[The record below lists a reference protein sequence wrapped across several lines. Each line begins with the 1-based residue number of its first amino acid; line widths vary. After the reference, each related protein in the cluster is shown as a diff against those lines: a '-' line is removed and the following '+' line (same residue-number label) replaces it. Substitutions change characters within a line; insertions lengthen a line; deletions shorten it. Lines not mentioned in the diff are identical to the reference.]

1 MAGLKVPP
9 FLVKR
14 YKFYIPISRS
24 YMRKGAI
31 ATVLLIFFAISCSNP
46 WGADLSITVT
56 HPPAGGA
63 QADESYIIEWTL
75 NAPDYSNTGVL
86 LFVDTDLNPET
97 GLIQI
102 SDSLSIQSSGY
113 LWDCSLFPEDE
124 YYVRALV
131 YEGSNHESDYSEGTI
146 TVFHGKDIEN

>member
-1 MAGLKVPP
+1 M
-9 FLVKR
+9 
-14 YKFYIPISRS
+14 SR
-24 YMRKGAI
+24 RA
-31 ATVLLIFFAISCSNP
+31 AAAVFLIFFVVSCSNP
-46 WGADLSITVT
+46 WGQDLSINVT
-56 HPPAGGA
+56 HPPAGGV
-63 QADESYIIEWTL
+63 QADKSYIIKWTL

-131 YEGSNHESDYSEGTI
+131 YEGSDHESDYSEGTI

>member
-1 MAGLKVPP
+1 M
-9 FLVKR
+9 
-14 YKFYIPISRS
+14 S
-24 YMRKGAI
+24 KGAAASAFLI
-31 ATVLLIFFAISCSNP
+31 LLAVSCSSP
-46 WGADLSITVT
+46 WGTDLSINVT

-63 QADESYIIEWTL
+63 HADESYIINWTL
-75 NAPDYSNTGVL
+75 SAPDYSNTGVL

-124 YYVRALV
+124 YYVRAIV
-131 YEGSNHESDYSEGTI
+131 YEGSKYESDYSEGTI
-146 TVFHGKDIEN
+146 TVSHSIDIKKE